1 MSILSVFMP
10 SRDLHSHDGFVR
22 VNLFDGTF
30 FLSPIYVD
38 PIAGFQHLCSLQLK
52 LHQRAARR
60 RYRCYFLIVTPA
72 HALAAGDGPAAA
84 MPTRSHATQASDRAS
99 PPIARGEPRR
109 HRGPCR
115 RPACRVAAARN
126 RPDHPHRHRRSP
138 TRRLVQAPRLWRH
151 RRRPRRATQRDRRW
165 PRVGSSSTDAC
176 AVMLLNALITGRR
189 GRATPTGF
197 NRTGLSRRVLHRTD
211 PAAKP

>member
-84 MPTRSHATQASDRAS
+84 RPKRSHATQASDRAS
-99 PPIARGEPRR
+99 PLIARGEPRR
-109 HRGPCR
+109 HRGPSR
-115 RPACRVAAARN
+115 RPACPGCCRQESSRPPASTRSKPNASTSPSTAALATTSSPATGNATRPVAGRESARVQQLPVR
-126 RPDHPHRHRRSP
+126 
-138 TRRLVQAPRLWRH
+138 
-151 RRRPRRATQRDRRW
+151 
-165 PRVGSSSTDAC
+165 
-176 AVMLLNALITGRR
+176 
-189 GRATPTGF
+189 
-197 NRTGLSRRVLHRTD
+197 
-211 PAAKP
+211 